1 MPSVQDAAVWLHCL
15 LRQEIMMP
23 TYDFK
28 CNFCGTT
35 VESKSN
41 VPDAC
46 GLCGET
52 MVRLWSATPVHFKST
67 GFYSTGG

>member
-1 MPSVQDAAVWLHCL
+1 
-15 LRQEIMMP
+15 MP

-28 CNFCGTT
+28 CNFCGTV
-35 VESKSN
+35 VETKSN

-52 MVRLWSATPVHFKST
+52 MVRLWSATPVHFKGT